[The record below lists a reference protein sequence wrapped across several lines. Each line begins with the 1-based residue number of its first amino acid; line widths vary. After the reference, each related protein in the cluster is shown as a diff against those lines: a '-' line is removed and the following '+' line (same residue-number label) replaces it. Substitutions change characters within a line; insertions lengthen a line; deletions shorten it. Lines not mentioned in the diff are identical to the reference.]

1 MSEKNNKYT
10 PNLRFPEF
18 SGEWEETKLG
28 EVTRNEDS
36 KRRPISKIDRAVGE
50 YPYYGANGIQD
61 HVNDYIF
68 DGDYL
73 LVGEDGSVLTKENTP
88 VINWA
93 SGKFWVNNHA
103 HVLSPKDDTS
113 LKLISYLLSGV
124 KIDGL
129 VTGIPPKLNQD
140 NLNTISIPL
149 PPSPAEQDKI
159 ASCLSAMDDLIT
171 AQAEK
176 VEALKEKKTG
186 LMQQLFPKS
195 GETTP
200 RLRFPEFTG
209 EWEVKKL
216 GEILVERKEVSVI
229 TRELPQLSFTIAEGV
244 IKPEDRKTNQRDFL
258 MIDKDNKR
266 FSVTR
271 RHDIIYN
278 PANVV
283 YGAIH
288 KNNLC
293 DGVVSPIYKI
303 FWTKENADFINHL
316 LRRPEF
322 ITQLASRAEGT
333 VTKLKTLKAEAF
345 LDMFVS
351 FPITPSEQE
360 KIADCLSALDAQI
373 AAETE
378 KLTALKDYKKGL
390 MQQLFPQPA
399 K

>member
-1 MSEKNNKYT
+1 MNEPK
-10 PNLRFPEF
+10 LRFPEF
-18 SGEWEETKLG
+18 SGEWEEKTLVEECEITAGGDIPK
-28 EVTRNEDS
+28 E
-36 KRRPISKIDRAVGE
+36 KISKEKTEIYKVPIISNGIGNNAIYGYTDSPKITQAAITISARGTIGYAEYRE
-50 YPYYGANGIQD
+50 YPYYPIVRLLSVFPKDSTSLNTKYLSYILSIQKYDVTNAGIPQLT
-61 HVNDYIF
+61 VPMI
-68 DGDYL
+68 
-73 LVGEDGSVLTKENTP
+73 GSV
-88 VINWA
+88 I
-93 SGKFWVNNHA
+93 FH
-103 HVLSPKDDTS
+103 
-113 LKLISYLLSGV
+113 I
-124 KIDGL
+124 
-129 VTGIPPKLNQD
+129 
-140 NLNTISIPL
+140 
-149 PPSPAEQDKI
+149 PPSPAEQRKI
-159 ASCLSAMDDLIT
+159 ASCLSAMDDLIA

-186 LMQQLFPKS
+186 LMQQMFPQA

-209 EWEVKKL
+209 EWEMKKL

-345 LDMFVS
+345 LDMFVP

>member
-1 MSEKNNKYT
+1 MNEPK
-10 PNLRFPEF
+10 LRFPEF
-18 SGEWEETKLG
+18 SGEWEEKTLG
-28 EVTRNEDS
+28 EECEITAGGDIPKE
-36 KRRPISKIDRAVGE
+36 KISKEKTEIYKVPIISNGIGNNAIYGYTDSPKITQAAITISARGTIGYAEYRE
-50 YPYYGANGIQD
+50 YPYYPIVRLLSVFPKDSTSLNTKYLSYILSIQKYDVTNAGIPQLT
-61 HVNDYIF
+61 VPMI
-68 DGDYL
+68 
-73 LVGEDGSVLTKENTP
+73 GSV
-88 VINWA
+88 I
-93 SGKFWVNNHA
+93 FH
-103 HVLSPKDDTS
+103 
-113 LKLISYLLSGV
+113 
-124 KIDGL
+124 
-129 VTGIPPKLNQD
+129 IPPSL
-140 NLNTISIPL
+140 
-149 PPSPAEQDKI
+149 AEQRKI
-159 ASCLSAMDDLIT
+159 ASCLSAMDDLIA

-186 LMQQLFPKS
+186 LMQQLFPQP

-209 EWEVKKL
+209 EWEMKKL

-345 LDMFVS
+345 LDMFVP

-378 KLTALKDYKKGL
+378 KLTALIDYKKGL

>member
-1 MSEKNNKYT
+1 MNEPK
-10 PNLRFPEF
+10 LRFPEF
-18 SGEWEETKLG
+18 SGEWEEKTLG
-28 EVTRNEDS
+28 EECEITAGGDIPKE
-36 KRRPISKIDRAVGE
+36 KISKEKTEIYKVPIISNGIGNNAIYGYTDSPKITQAAITISARGTIGYAEYRE
-50 YPYYGANGIQD
+50 YPYYPIVRLLSVFPKDSTSLNTKYLSYILSIQKYDVTNAGIPQLT
-61 HVNDYIF
+61 VPMI
-68 DGDYL
+68 
-73 LVGEDGSVLTKENTP
+73 GSV
-88 VINWA
+88 I
-93 SGKFWVNNHA
+93 FH
-103 HVLSPKDDTS
+103 
-113 LKLISYLLSGV
+113 I
-124 KIDGL
+124 
-129 VTGIPPKLNQD
+129 
-140 NLNTISIPL
+140 
-149 PPSPAEQDKI
+149 PPSPAEQRKI
-159 ASCLSAMDDLIT
+159 ASCLSAMDDLIA

-186 LMQQLFPKS
+186 LMQQLFPQH

-209 EWEVKKL
+209 EWEMKKL

-345 LDMFVS
+345 LDMFVP

>member
-1 MSEKNNKYT
+1 MNEPK
-10 PNLRFPEF
+10 LRFPEF
-18 SGEWEETKLG
+18 SGEWEEKTLG
-28 EVTRNEDS
+28 EECEITAGGDIPKE
-36 KRRPISKIDRAVGE
+36 KISKEKTEIYKVPIISNGIGNNAIYGYTDSPKITQAAITISARGTIGYAEYRE
-50 YPYYGANGIQD
+50 YPYYPIVRLLSVFPKDSTSLNTKYLSYILSIQKYDVTNAGIPQLT
-61 HVNDYIF
+61 VPMI
-68 DGDYL
+68 
-73 LVGEDGSVLTKENTP
+73 GSV
-88 VINWA
+88 I
-93 SGKFWVNNHA
+93 FH
-103 HVLSPKDDTS
+103 
-113 LKLISYLLSGV
+113 I
-124 KIDGL
+124 
-129 VTGIPPKLNQD
+129 
-140 NLNTISIPL
+140 
-149 PPSPAEQDKI
+149 PPSPAEQRKI
-159 ASCLSAMDDLIT
+159 ASCLSAMDDLIA

-186 LMQQLFPKS
+186 LMQQLFPQH

-209 EWEVKKL
+209 EWKMKKL

-345 LDMFVS
+345 LDMFVP

>member
-1 MSEKNNKYT
+1 MNEPK
-10 PNLRFPEF
+10 LRFPEF
-18 SGEWEETKLG
+18 TGEWEEKKLG
-28 EVTRNEDS
+28 EECEITAGGDIPKE
-36 KRRPISKIDRAVGE
+36 KISKEKTEIYKVPIISNGIGNNAIYGYTDSPKITQAAITISARGTIGYAEYRE
-50 YPYYGANGIQD
+50 YPYYPIVRLLSVFPKDSTSLNTKYLAYILSIQKYDVTNAGIPQLT
-61 HVNDYIF
+61 VPMI
-68 DGDYL
+68 
-73 LVGEDGSVLTKENTP
+73 GSV
-88 VINWA
+88 I
-93 SGKFWVNNHA
+93 FH
-103 HVLSPKDDTS
+103 
-113 LKLISYLLSGV
+113 I
-124 KIDGL
+124 
-129 VTGIPPKLNQD
+129 
-140 NLNTISIPL
+140 

-159 ASCLSAMDDLIT
+159 ASCLSAMDDLIA

-186 LMQQLFPKS
+186 LMQQMFPQP

-200 RLRFPEFTG
+200 RLCFPEFTG
-209 EWEVKKL
+209 EWEMKKL

-345 LDMFVS
+345 LDMFVP
-351 FPITPSEQE
+351 FPITPSEQQ
-360 KIADCLSALDAQI
+360 KIASCLSALDDQI